1 MATGPGSLSGP
12 AIDYGR
18 AMCLPETDKSHDWTT
33 LTAAQQQCVGE
44 VGSTFEQK
52 VKEKMGVP
60 GGGDPPAP
68 TEHHET
74 APIHGPT
81 GQTLGTVDFDR
92 GVVTVCW
99 TAPPAGTQKGCDFV
113 GYGFDAYV
121 SAQMLLDALGFTT
134 G

>member
-1 MATGPGSLSGP
+1 MATGPQQLSGP

-18 AMCLPETDKSHDWTT
+18 AMCLPDTDKSHPWDQ
-33 LTAAQQQCVGE
+33 LTPGQQQCVRE
-44 VGSTFEQK
+44 VGGTFEHK
-52 VKEKMGVP
+52 VEEKMGYQ
-60 GGGDPPAP
+60 GGDPPVP

-81 GQTLGTVDFDR
+81 GQTLGQVDFDR

-99 TAPPAGTQKGCDFV
+99 TQPPANTPKGCDFV
-113 GYGFDAYV
+113 GYGFDAFV
-121 SAQMLLDALGFTT
+121 SAQMLLDSLGFRT